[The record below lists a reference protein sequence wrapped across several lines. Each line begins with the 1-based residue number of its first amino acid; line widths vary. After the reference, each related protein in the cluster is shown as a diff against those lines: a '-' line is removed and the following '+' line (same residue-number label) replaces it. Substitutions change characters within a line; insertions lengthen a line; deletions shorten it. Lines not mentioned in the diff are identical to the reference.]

1 MPELYNLPIWKLM
14 TSPLVSNSGI
24 QIASGDGETGMRGN
38 PARCAHGRAETLP
51 SIPLC
56 QPLLYG
62 EQPSG

>member
-1 MPELYNLPIWKLM
+1 MPELYNLYGNIY
-14 TSPLVSNSGI
+14 SLVSNSGI
-24 QIASGDGETGMRGN
+24 QTASGDGETGMRGN

-51 SIPLC
+51 CIPLY